1 MAARATLGRTL
12 LGALDDLNKLI
23 PAATDAELPALQDQ
37 RRLLIAQISRLVD
50 ANLDQATQDYA
61 AATTALQ
68 AASDSIRRAAAR
80 LEKVAFAIEKLG
92 QALQL
97 VAKVAGA

>member
-1 MAARATLGRTL
+1 MAPQDTLGRTL
-12 LGALDDLNKLI
+12 LRSLDDVNTLI
-23 PAATDAELPALQDQ
+23 PAATDAELPALQAQ
-37 RRLLIAQISRLVD
+37 RRQLIAEISRLVD

-61 AATTALQ
+61 AATAALQ
-68 AASDSIRRAAAR
+68 AASDSIRRAAAK
-80 LEKVAFAIEKLG
+80 LEKVAAAIEKLG